1 MANKYMYMCGCHNTS
16 NDSLIYKLY
25 PIGFSFGGILA
36 NLCAT
41 HLWSL
46 SQGICPE
53 LLEKNLLCITFG
65 QPIISLPRTT
75 DKVADK
81 RRFHAIYIS
90 DDIIPRMMRYLDP
103 GYTEFTAEHLLERF
117 RRENNP
123 NEVYSFVT
131 VHELHVILCSS

>member
-1 MANKYMYMCGCHNTS
+1 MELLSSYCEIVYSYTLFTFSVKASY
-16 NDSLIYKLY
+16 SLLFL
-25 PIGFSFGGILA
+25 GFSFGGILA
-36 NLCAT
+36 NLCAS

-65 QPIISLPRTT
+65 QPIISLPRTGSTT
-75 DKVADK
+75 DMIADK
-81 RRFHAIYIS
+81 SRFHAIYIS

-117 RRENNP
+117 RKDNSP
-123 NEVYSFVT
+123 NEVSWY
-131 VHELHVILCSS
+131 H